1 MLIFD
6 LELNIAVR
14 LIRDILMAAE
24 TYWTRYYLLYNLL
37 LLLQRLEW
45 VLLVGLK
52 ILYRLLEC
60 ELLGLLIWLLQA
72 FVFITGLLI
81 LWKFPKFRHRGLSSI
96 LLIYKVIW
104 CWYFSLTSF
113 PVTITFSDQY
123 LLVCAHVSLQER
135 TLAIISI
142 YSRVFMS
149 WWLEIFEK
157 AVLSDFLHWR
167 FILFIGK

>member
-60 ELLGLLIWLLQA
+60 ELLGLLI
-72 FVFITGLLI
+72 
-81 LWKFPKFRHRGLSSI
+81 
-96 LLIYKVIW
+96 
-104 CWYFSLTSF
+104 
-113 PVTITFSDQY
+113 
-123 LLVCAHVSLQER
+123 
-135 TLAIISI
+135 
-142 YSRVFMS
+142 
-149 WWLEIFEK
+149 
-157 AVLSDFLHWR
+157 
-167 FILFIGK
+167 